1 MTDLASTT
9 NPGRVD
15 LSPLP
20 ARNPELV
27 GRTAVITGAG
37 RGMGALF
44 LEELALRGVDV
55 VGGDLDGTAMSDLAD
70 KINAN
75 HSGTEGAGRVIGVA
89 ADVTDPAAHD
99 LMAETALREF
109 GRLDMWVNNAGVF
122 PQADFTDITPEQLAA
137 TYGVNVNGV
146 AYGGQTAAR
155 HFRSVGGGAIV
166 NMASVAAVR
175 ARVTR
180 ATYNSSK
187 AAVKHLTT
195 CMAVELGPD
204 NIRVNSIAP
213 GFIDTEMTRWVQEDP
228 AALDKALSTVP
239 LRRLGAPV
247 EVFAALYFLLSDSAR
262 YITGANIPV
271 DGGSQHV

>member
-1 MTDLASTT
+1 MTDLDTTST
-9 NPGRVD
+9 PGRVD
-15 LSPLP
+15 FAPLP
-20 ARNPELV
+20 GRNPELA

-44 LEELALRGVDV
+44 LEELALRGVNA
-55 VGGDLDGTAMSDLAD
+55 VGGDLDGAAMSALAD

-75 HSGTEGAGRVIGVA
+75 LSGTTGVGRVVGVG
-89 ADVTDPAAHD
+89 ADVTDPTSHD
-99 LMAETALREF
+99 TLAETALAEF

-122 PQADFTDITPEQLAA
+122 PQADFTDISPEQLAL

-146 AYGGQTAAR
+146 VYGGQTAAR
-155 HFRSVGGGAIV
+155 HFREIGGGVIV

-180 ATYNSSK
+180 ASYNSSK

-228 AALDKALSTVP
+228 VALDKALTSVP

-262 YITGANIPV
+262 YITGTNIPV